1 MPWPQAALCDRLLWA
16 EFTFLFYRSELP
28 LSLLTAVDIVALSSS
43 VQPGLSDMVQY
54 TQYFNYRLIAL

>member
-43 VQPGLSDMVQY
+43 V
-54 TQYFNYRLIAL
+54 